1 MLYFAIGTRLIPRQ
15 KQEKV
20 WTVIG
25 APHKLHN
32 SSVVNNKS
40 NEDRNKWVKTGRAEE
55 KSKKRKTLHEEADE
69 EIVSAAEL
77 LMSFS
82 KA

>member
-1 MLYFAIGTRLIPRQ
+1 M
-15 KQEKV
+15 

-25 APHKLHN
+25 APHKLHH

-40 NEDRNKWVKTGRAEE
+40 NGDRNQWVKTGRAEAKE
-55 KSKKRKTLHEEADE
+55 AKEAEAKGKKRKAPHEEADE

-77 LMSFS
+77 LMSLN